1 MDDSGKH
8 NTITPSIRKI
18 DDEYNMYL
26 ILRNNRCDEKYPEGI
41 FHAHPEYHHIKKE
54 GIGIIE
60 AMGLFILPARLVRQE
75 NEIKDVL
82 LNNLDD
88 KEILEK
94 YADLADFLPM
104 INELKKKY
112 NPKTIDNDINK
123 YIMSDSIIAKASMM
137 NEDNYT
143 LNLDSKKYRND
154 KNPTLQYNDKHAKI
168 LMWLSLIYSVL

>member
-18 DDEYNMYL
+18 GDEYNMYL

-75 NEIKDVL
+75 NEIKNVL
-82 LNNLDD
+82 LNDLNE

-112 NPKTIDNDINK
+112 NPKTIDNDIDK
-123 YIMSDSIIAKASMM
+123 YIENVCMHILDNTAVFRDTKKG
-137 NEDNYT
+137 NEGLDNFIEG
-143 LNLDSKKYRND
+143 LKL
-154 KNPTLQYNDKHAKI
+154 
-168 LMWLSLIYSVL
+168 